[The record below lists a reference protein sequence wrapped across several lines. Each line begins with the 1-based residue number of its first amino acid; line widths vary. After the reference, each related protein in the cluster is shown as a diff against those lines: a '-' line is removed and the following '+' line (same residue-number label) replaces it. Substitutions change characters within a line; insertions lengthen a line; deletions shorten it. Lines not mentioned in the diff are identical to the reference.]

1 MLMTRLKVPVVR
13 ELARKQA
20 PYGGG
25 GEGGK
30 ANGVKQS
37 KKLAKEEGVQPRGVR
52 LPFPVP
58 RLTLSHCR
66 AWSQAP

>member
-1 MLMTRLKVPVVR
+1 MDVDDKTLSPSSSRTSQETGSLV
-13 ELARKQA
+13 
-20 PYGGG
+20 GGG
-25 GEGGK
+25 GV

-37 KKLAKEEGVQPRGVR
+37 KKLAKEGVQPRGVR

-58 RLTLSHCR
+58 RLPLSHCR